1 MKWLDIPVSETERK
15 RGTAEG
21 VYDLLRRRILACG
34 YLSGERLAL
43 DEIATELNCTM
54 SIVRNAIQLLANEG
68 LVEIRPRSG
77 SYVASLTIAE
87 VDEICDIRRSL
98 ECLAAETAVRRINS
112 QQLDRF
118 RLLVEE
124 MSRPAQSEAER
135 DLHEDKNSE
144 LHRLLVESSAN
155 GRLVEVYEDLKAH
168 MQIARLRALAR
179 LDWKT
184 RLVEEA
190 REHQEMLDSVLARDA
205 DRLKAVL
212 HRHIDRA
219 KLAMI
224 AALQGSRNW

>member
-1 MKWLDIPVSETERK
+1 MKWVDTTLSEVEPK

-21 VYDLLRRRILACG
+21 VYEVVRRRILACE
-34 YLSGERLAL
+34 YHSGERLAL
-43 DEIATELNCTM
+43 DEIAGEFNCSL
-54 SIVRNAIQLLANEG
+54 SIVRNAVQLLAIEG
-68 LVEIRPRSG
+68 LVEVRPRSG

-87 VDEICDIRRSL
+87 VEEICDIRRSL

-144 LHRLLVESSAN
+144 LHRLLVESSGN

-168 MQIARLRALAR
+168 IQIARLRALAR

-190 REHQEMLDSVLARDA
+190 REHREMLDSIVAKDG
-205 DRLKAVL
+205 DRLRAVL
-212 HRHIDRA
+212 HPHIDRA

-224 AALQGSRNW
+224 AALRGSRNW

>member
-1 MKWLDIPVSETERK
+1 MKWLDTPLSEIERK
-15 RGTAEG
+15 SGNAGG
-21 VYDLLRRRILACG
+21 VYDALRRRILACD

-43 DEIATELNCTM
+43 DGIASEFSC
-54 SIVRNAIQLLANEG
+54 SVSQVRSAIQLLANEG

-77 SYVASLTIAE
+77 SYVAELTIAE

-98 ECLAAETAVRRINS
+98 ECLAAETAVVRITA

-118 RLLVEE
+118 GLLVEE

-144 LHRLLVESSAN
+144 LHRLLVESSGN

-168 MQIARLRALAR
+168 IQIARLRAMAR
-179 LDWKT
+179 LEWKT

-190 REHQEMLDSVLARDA
+190 REHQEILVSVVGKDA
-205 DRLKAVL
+205 NRLKAVL

-224 AALQGSRNW
+224 AALQCSRNG